1 MSAST
6 MSASTTSASTNAA
19 WWLSV
24 VATFVLLA
32 CTSTSETRTTTPRRS
47 TPRLQVRT
55 LAVEHVPLPSDGLVH
70 LSLWIEGGSFDAD
83 PPAAATIAA
92 WSVESTR
99 LSARATPDGIELS
112 LRGAVDELDALLA
125 QLAGALAVRELSDA
139 RHRELAE
146 RLVDSRRRALA
157 SPTRR
162 ADELALRTLL
172 GPAVSPFEGEPTR
185 ADVERF
191 LAASFGPERALLVVI
206 GELDEARLQ
215 RAIELAF
222 DRAPSAA
229 GLTRGFDTRDASEIT
244 TLERGPLSAL
254 SIAATLPSIDDA
266 WGLARALGPE
276 AKGAWVYP
284 HRGGASLILRAE
296 PTSLPLLAAQARF
309 AVATSR
315 TPPDAP
321 DVATLAEHRGLAWLA
336 ERHDEAPLSRR
347 VAIGGV
353 CAEERG
359 EACVAA
365 FERARAIASRD
376 DAASSV
382 GPATSREEEA
392 SSSARVQSSSRA
404 QRRGRGARRSND
416 SNETANDGPHAEG
429 PDPRSF
435 EARAT
440 NGAWVRVESR
450 EGPLVLALRF
460 STDGTDASSAMVLAH
475 VLAARCAS
483 EPSLEQ
489 VAPELDSNGLSIV
502 ARADPSRSTE
512 SLAAIVRCASTTSLR
527 EIDRVRLR
535 ALEDRRRSPERG
547 WLAHALA
554 PGALATV
561 APRGDAR
568 GLSRT
573 FDPRAF
579 ASTTRVG
586 ARTTLALVGP
596 VDARAT
602 AELGAHLLGFQ
613 LPGEPVT
620 PARWGEAV
628 PLVAERFEAPRVR
641 LALGWRAEATTS
653 NTPHATGSNAPSVA
667 SPNAPRATSPNA
679 ASTTSPNAARATSP
693 NAPGATMLNAIDGA
707 SSAIVAR
714 AFADAVAARL
724 GPEAELRWR
733 DGGEGPTDG
742 AWAAVAID
750 VAPEHVDAVIER
762 ARAVR
767 GPSAEE
773 LARVFERE
781 RWAGADAR
789 VAALRLAR
797 LGRSRVRIPS
807 AAEAD
812 SIVRTLRSGTFV
824 IAVGRTQ
831 QARAWQRR

>member
-1 MSAST
+1 MSTPTMSTPT
-6 MSASTTSASTNAA
+6 MSASTISASTNAA
-19 WWLSV
+19 RRLFV
-24 VATFVLLA
+24 LATFVLLA
-32 CTSTSETRTTTPRRS
+32 CTSTSATTRATTTRRA
-47 TPRLQVRT
+47 TPRLQVRA
-55 LAVEHVPLPSDGLVH
+55 LAVEHVRLPSDGLVH
-70 LSLWIEGGSFDAD
+70 LSLWIDGGSFDAD

-112 LRGAVDELDALLA
+112 LRGAADELDALLA
-125 QLAGALAVRELSDA
+125 QLARALAVRELSDA

-157 SPTRR
+157 SPARR

-172 GPAVSPFEGEPTR
+172 GPTVSPFEGEPTR

-191 LAASFGPERALLVVI
+191 LAASFGPQRALLVVV

-215 RAIELAF
+215 RAIEVAF
-222 DRAPSAA
+222 ERAPSAA
-229 GLTRGFDTRDASEIT
+229 GLTRRRIEARDASEIT
-244 TLERGPLSAL
+244 PLERGPLSAL
-254 SIAATLPSIDDA
+254 SVAATLPSIDDA
-266 WGLARALGPE
+266 WGLARALAPE
-276 AKGAWVYP
+276 GKGAWVYP

-296 PTSLPLLAAQARF
+296 PASLPLLAAQARF

-315 TPPDAP
+315 RPPDAP

-365 FERARAIASRD
+365 FERAHTIALQD
-376 DAASSV
+376 DPASGV
-382 GPATSREEEA
+382 GAGTSPEEA
-392 SSSARVQSSSRA
+392 SRSSRT
-404 QRRGRGARRSND
+404 RGSSRDRGARTSSD
-416 SNETANDGPHAEG
+416 TANDTANDAANDGRHPESA
-429 PDPRSF
+429 DALSF
-435 EARAT
+435 EARAA
-440 NGAWVRVESR
+440 NGARVRVESR
-450 EGPLVLALRF
+450 EGPFVLALRF
-460 STDGTDASSAMVLAH
+460 STDGTDASAATVLAH
-475 VLAARCAS
+475 ALAARCAG
-483 EPSLEQ
+483 EPSLER
-489 VAPELDSNGLSIV
+489 VAPELDSHGLSIV
-502 ARADPSRSTE
+502 ARADPTRHVE

-579 ASTTRVG
+579 ASATRVG

-596 VDARAT
+596 IDARTT
-602 AELGAHLLGFQ
+602 AELGARLLAFQ
-613 LPGEPVT
+613 LPGEPVS
-620 PARWGEAV
+620 PVRWGEAV

-653 NTPHATGSNAPSVA
+653 NTPNATGSNAPS
-667 SPNAPRATSPNA
+667 ATSPNA
-679 ASTTSPNAARATSP
+679 IEA
-693 NAPGATMLNAIDGA
+693 A

-714 AFADAVAARL
+714 AFAEAVAARL
-724 GPEAELRWR
+724 GPEAEVRWR
-733 DGGEGPTDG
+733 DGGEGPTAG

-767 GPSAEE
+767 GPSVEE

-807 AAEAD
+807 DTEAEA
-812 SIVRTLRSGTFV
+812 IVRALQSGTFV